1 MTFGLRSGRQA
12 RVGLT
17 YGMAL
22 LGGAVL
28 FFLNFAAI
36 FTGSLPL
43 LVFFLLGYM
52 AARALAAGVGGVAP
66 APLALVLAAP
76 AIPWLVWL
84 FPASIAEA
92 GVVHALWWPGL
103 VLLIGGLGWVG
114 GKMGGAVTARRP
126 FGAES
131 RG

>member
-1 MTFGLRSGRQA
+1 MTSGLRSGRQA
-12 RVGLT
+12 RIGLT

-36 FTGSLPL
+36 FNGSWSL
-43 LVFFLLGYM
+43 LLFFLLGYT
-52 AARALAAGVGGVAP
+52 AAGALGVGVGGVAP

-92 GVVHALWWPGL
+92 GVVRALWWPGL
-103 VLLIGGLGWVG
+103 GLLIGGLGWAG
-114 GKMGGAVTARRP
+114 GKIGGAVTARWPRRSP
-126 FGAES
+126 AA
-131 RG
+131 